1 MRLKLLLC
9 MVVVNFAVP
18 SGILLDRVQ
27 GVSKLSLCLR
37 GGLDFYPSSSWEDEY
52 KHLHPDRLIF
62 DHLQDQFDRRALLPH
77 PCTSSC

>member
-18 SGILLDRVQ
+18 SGILLDRVHKA
-27 GVSKLSLCLR
+27 SKLSLCLR

-62 DHLQDQFDRRALLPH
+62 DREPFADLLAL
-77 PCTSSC
+77 S